1 MSFQKKPGFIK
12 PTSKQIF
19 QPVTP
24 EVEKIGKVI
33 LDAAFK
39 VHTTLGPGLLESVYE
54 TTVAYEIRKSGFSVA
69 TQVTVPIIYDGQKLE
84 SGLRLDMLVEKCVI
98 VELKAVET
106 MNPVYEA
113 QIMTYLR
120 LSAVR
125 LGFLINFNVKHLKDG
140 IKRFVV

>member
-1 MSFQKKPGFIK
+1 MNSSPKKV
-12 PTSKQIF
+12 F
-19 QPVTP
+19 QPIAP
-24 EVEKIGKVI
+24 DVERVGKAI

-39 VHTTLGPGLLESVYE
+39 VHTALGPGLLESVYE
-54 TTVAYEIRKSGFSVA
+54 TTTAYEVRKSGLIVA
-69 TQVTVPIIYDGQKLE
+69 TQVSLPIFYDGQELA

-98 VELKAVET
+98 VELKSVET
-106 MNPVYEA
+106 MHPVYEA

-120 LSAVR
+120 LSGVR

>member
-1 MSFQKKPGFIK
+1 MISLPKKVFEPIA
-12 PTSKQIF
+12 SS
-19 QPVTP
+19 
-24 EVEKIGKVI
+24 VEKIGKAV

-39 VHTTLGPGLLESVYE
+39 VHTALGPGLLESVYE
-54 TTVAYEIRKSGFSVA
+54 TTMAYEVRKSKYVVA
-69 TQVTVPIIYDGQKLE
+69 TQVSLPIVYDGQQLE
-84 SGLRLDMLVEKCVI
+84 SGFRLDLLVEKSVI
-98 VELKAVET
+98 VELKSVET

-120 LSAVR
+120 LSGVR

>member
-1 MSFQKKPGFIK
+1 MNRQPKRV
-12 PTSKQIF
+12 F
-19 QPVTP
+19 QPIAP
-24 EVEKIGKVI
+24 EVEKVGKAV

-54 TTVAYEIRKSGFSVA
+54 TTTAYELRKGGLIAATQISVPIVYDDQELDSGF
-69 TQVTVPIIYDGQKLE
+69 
-84 SGLRLDMLVEKCVI
+84 RLDMLIEKCVI
-98 VELKAVET
+98 VEIKSVET
-106 MNPVYEA
+106 MHPVYEA

-120 LSAVR
+120 LSKVR